1 MLDMLRHASIYKV
14 LPLPVVQKTAKKI
27 LTTAQLRAA
36 IREAHALRFYPNV
49 PDLNIKPCG
58 EGMELVVEDP
68 AIGKQG
74 WLRAIFWVDEKAK
87 TIYVVDLFWKKTNA
101 ISTADKLRADDRI
114 RRLKAELK
122 KGQKPWG

>member
-1 MLDMLRHASIYKV
+1 MLRHASTYKV

-27 LTTAQLRAA
+27 LTIAQLRAA
-36 IREAHALRFYPNV
+36 IREASALRFYPNV
-49 PDLNIKPCG
+49 PDLHIKPCG

-114 RRLKAELK
+114 RRLKAQLR

>member
-1 MLDMLRHASIYKV
+1 MPDHASNYKV

-36 IREAHALRFYPNV
+36 IREARSLQFYPNV
-49 PDLNIKPCG
+49 AHLNIKPCG
-58 EGMELVVEDP
+58 EAMELVVEDP

-74 WLRAIFWVDEKAK
+74 WLRAMFWLDEKAK
-87 TIYVVDLFWKKTNA
+87 TIYVVDLFWKKTNTV
-101 ISTADKLRADDRI
+101 STADKLRADDRV

>member
-1 MLDMLRHASIYKV
+1 MLRHASTYKV

-36 IREAHALRFYPNV
+36 IREASALRFYPNV

-74 WLRAIFWVDEKAK
+74 WLRAMFWVDEKAK
-87 TIYVVDLFWKKTNA
+87 AIYVVDLFWKKTNA

>member
-1 MLDMLRHASIYKV
+1 MLWHASTYKV
-14 LPLPVVQKTAKKI
+14 LPLPVVQKTARKI

-36 IREAHALRFYPNV
+36 IREASALRFYPTV
-49 PDLNIKPCG
+49 PGLHIKPCG

-74 WLRAIFWVDEKAK
+74 WLRAIFWVDENAK

-101 ISTADKLRADDRI
+101 ISIADRLRADDRI

>member
-1 MLDMLRHASIYKV
+1 MLWHASTYKV
-14 LPLPVVQKTAKKI
+14 LPLPVVQKTAKRI

-36 IREAHALRFYPNV
+36 IREASALRFYPHV
-49 PDLNIKPCG
+49 PDLHIKPCG

-101 ISTADKLRADDRI
+101 ISIADRLRADDRI

>member
-1 MLDMLRHASIYKV
+1 MLWHASTYKV

-36 IREAHALRFYPNV
+36 VREASALRFYPNV
-49 PDLNIKPCG
+49 PDLHIKPCG

-101 ISTADKLRADDRI
+101 ISIADRLRADDRI

>member
-1 MLDMLRHASIYKV
+1 MLWHASTYKV

-36 IREAHALRFYPNV
+36 IREASALQFYPNV
-49 PDLNIKPCG
+49 PDLHIKPCG

-101 ISTADKLRADDRI
+101 ISIADRLRADDRI

-122 KGQKPWG
+122 KGQKP

>member
-1 MLDMLRHASIYKV
+1 MLKRLWHASTYKV
-14 LPLPVVQKTAKKI
+14 LPLPVVQKTAKRI

-36 IREAHALRFYPNV
+36 IREASALRFYPNV
-49 PDLNIKPCG
+49 PDLHIKPCG

-101 ISTADKLRADDRI
+101 ISIADRLRADDRI

>member
-1 MLDMLRHASIYKV
+1 MLKMLRRASTYKV
-14 LPLPVVQKTAKKI
+14 LPLPVVQKAAKKI

-74 WLRAIFWVDEKAK
+74 WLRAIFWVDEKAR

-101 ISTADKLRADDRI
+101 VSTADKLRADDRI

>member
-1 MLDMLRHASIYKV
+1 MLWHASTYKV
-14 LPLPVVQKTAKKI
+14 LPLPVLQKTAKKI

-36 IREAHALRFYPNV
+36 IREASALRFYPNV
-49 PDLNIKPCG
+49 PDLHIKPCG

-101 ISTADKLRADDRI
+101 ISIADRLRADDRI

>member
-1 MLDMLRHASIYKV
+1 
-14 LPLPVVQKTAKKI
+14 
-27 LTTAQLRAA
+27 
-36 IREAHALRFYPNV
+36 
-49 PDLNIKPCG
+49 
-58 EGMELVVEDP
+58 MELVVEDP

-101 ISTADKLRADDRI
+101 ISIADRLRARDRI

-122 KGQKPWG
+122 KRQKPWG

>member
-1 MLDMLRHASIYKV
+1 MPKMSTRASTYKV

-36 IREAHALRFYPNV
+36 IREARTLRFYPNV
-49 PDLNIKPCG
+49 PDLDIKPCG
-58 EGMELVVEDP
+58 DGMELAIEDP

-74 WLRAIFWVDEKAK
+74 WLRAMFWVDEKAK
-87 TIYVVDLFWKKTNA
+87 TIYFVDLFWKKTNA

-122 KGQKPWG
+122 K

>member
-1 MLDMLRHASIYKV
+1 MLWHASTYKV

-36 IREAHALRFYPNV
+36 IREASALRFYPNV
-49 PDLNIKPCG
+49 PDLHIKPCG

-87 TIYVVDLFWKKTNA
+87 TIYGVDLFWKKTNA
-101 ISTADKLRADDRI
+101 ISIADRLRADDRI

>member
-1 MLDMLRHASIYKV
+1 MPDHASNYRV

-36 IREAHALRFYPNV
+36 IREARSLQFYPNV
-49 PDLNIKPCG
+49 ADLNIKPCG

-74 WLRAIFWVDEKAK
+74 WLRAMFWVDEKAK

-101 ISTADKLRADDRI
+101 VSTADKLRADDRV

>member
-1 MLDMLRHASIYKV
+1 MLRHASTYKV

-36 IREAHALRFYPNV
+36 IREASALRFYPNV
-49 PDLNIKPCG
+49 PDLHIKPCG

-101 ISTADKLRADDRI
+101 ISIADRLRADDRI

>member
-1 MLDMLRHASIYKV
+1 MLRHASTYKV

-27 LTTAQLRAA
+27 LTTAQLRVA
-36 IREAHALRFYPNV
+36 IREASALRFYPNV
-49 PDLNIKPCG
+49 PDLHIKPCG

-74 WLRAIFWVDEKAK
+74 WLRAMFWVDEKAK

-101 ISTADKLRADDRI
+101 ISIADKLRAADRI

>member
-1 MLDMLRHASIYKV
+1 MLWHASTYKV

-36 IREAHALRFYPNV
+36 IREASALRFYPNV
-49 PDLNIKPCG
+49 PDRHIKPCG

-101 ISTADKLRADDRI
+101 ISIADRLRADDRI

>member
-1 MLDMLRHASIYKV
+1 MLWHASTYKV
-14 LPLPVVQKTAKKI
+14 LPLPVVHKTAKKI

-36 IREAHALRFYPNV
+36 IREASALRFYPNV
-49 PDLNIKPCG
+49 PDLHIKPCG

-101 ISTADKLRADDRI
+101 ISIADRLRADDRI